1 MAKIKL
7 TAKQQKILYYGLLGV
22 LVLIFIA
29 SAAGIA
35 AYFIE
40 SNQSGKRYD
49 ELGAFLEEIRSTM
62 DQDTGDNTPNGGNSN
77 ENNGGNSGNSGSN
90 DPDNPQGNLNKDP
103 NNSQNAA
110 PKEPV
115 MLADYKQIYDIN
127 NDTVGWITMPGIKV
141 NYPVVQTP
149 NDPDYYLDH
158 DFYKRRSDWGA
169 IYAEEACDINR
180 PSDNIILYGHHM
192 KDGSMFASLL
202 KFQQKEFWET
212 HQKFVFDTLYERHQ
226 YRIWAVFKI
235 TGDANN
241 GFPYHQFIYA
251 ATQKDFDDFVS
262 TAKSLSFY
270 DTGITPEYGDYLLTL
285 STCEYTLENGRFVVC
300 AVRTD

>member
-7 TAKQQKILYYGLLGV
+7 TEKQQKILYYGLLGV
-22 LVLIFIA
+22 LALIFIG
-29 SAAGIA
+29 SAIGIA
-35 AYFIE
+35 SYFIG
-40 SNQSGKRYD
+40 SQQSGKQYD
-49 ELGAFLEEIRSTM
+49 ELGALLEDIRSTM
-62 DQDTGDNTPNGGNSN
+62 EENSGENNT
-77 ENNGGNSGNSGSN
+77 NNGGSNSGGSSSQK
-90 DPDNPQGNLNKDP
+90 PDNSQGTP
-103 NNSQNAA
+103 NNGGTSSTPDPTPA
-110 PKEPV
+110 EPV
-115 MLADYKQIYDIN
+115 MLPDYKQIYDLN
-127 NDTVGWITMPGIKV
+127 NDLVGWITMPDLKV

-149 NDPDYYLDH
+149 DDPDYYLDH

-202 KFQQKEFWET
+202 KFQSKEFWQT
-212 HQKFVFDTLYERHQ
+212 HQKFIFDTLYERHQ

-235 TGDANN
+235 SGDADN

-251 ATQKDFDDFVS
+251 ATEADFNDFVAK
-262 TAKSLSFY
+262 AKSLSFY
-270 DTGITPEYGDYLLTL
+270 DTEITPEYGDYLLTL

>member
-1 MAKIKL
+1 MAKKKL
-7 TAKQQKILYYGLLGV
+7 TKKQQQILYYGLIGV
-22 LVLIFIA
+22 LVLIFIG
-29 SAAGIA
+29 SAIGIVS
-35 AYFIE
+35 YFWDSQE
-40 SNQSGKRYD
+40 SGKRYD
-49 ELGAFLEEIRSTM
+49 ELSNLLEDIRSTM
-62 DQDTGDNTPNGGNSN
+62 DQDSGDNAA
-77 ENNGGNSGNSGSN
+77 NSGSS
-90 DPDNPQGNLNKDP
+90 
-103 NNSQNAA
+103 NSNQNANGSQDQSGSSSDDTSST
-110 PKEPV
+110 PEEPV
-115 MLADYKQIYDIN
+115 MLADYQQIYQLN
-127 NDTVGWITMPGIKV
+127 NDLVGWITMPDIKV

-149 NDPDYYLDH
+149 NDPDYYLTH

-202 KFQQKEFWET
+202 KFQEKEFWET
-212 HQKFVFDTLYERHQ
+212 HQKFIFDTLYERHQ

-235 TGDANN
+235 SGNADN

-251 ATQKDFDDFVS
+251 ATEADFNEFVS
-262 TAKSLSFY
+262 TAKSLAFY

-285 STCEYTLENGRFVVC
+285 STCEYTLDNGRFVVC